1 VKGVPVSRPAA
12 PAELDFVAQASAEL
26 AVVADD
32 VGAEQGKKGSAMTG
46 QDFLDL
52 LSAGRELYA
61 QLYKDKAPSPEAFRA
76 AQVVQEQSL
85 RVARALLDP
94 KAPLM
99 GQVRRLLAVWNVFN
113 QEMAS
118 AASQGALDAIE
129 EEARLFAS
137 QVEQSV

>member
-1 VKGVPVSRPAA
+1 
-12 PAELDFVAQASAEL
+12 
-26 AVVADD
+26 
-32 VGAEQGKKGSAMTG
+32 
-46 QDFLDL
+46 
-52 LSAGRELYA
+52 
-61 QLYKDKAPSPEAFRA
+61 
-76 AQVVQEQSL
+76 
-85 RVARALLDP
+85 
-94 KAPLM
+94 M